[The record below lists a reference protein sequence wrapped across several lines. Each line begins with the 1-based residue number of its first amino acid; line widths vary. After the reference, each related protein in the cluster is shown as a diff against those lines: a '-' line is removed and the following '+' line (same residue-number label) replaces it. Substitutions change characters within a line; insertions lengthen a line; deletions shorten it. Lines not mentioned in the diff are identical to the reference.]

1 MRERGRRKLRERVDW
16 ERGGESGKESLECG
30 GACWWDQCVRGE
42 GEGRNKQARESQLLK
57 KQSSNKEG
65 IIVKEA
71 IRDGRYLLFIREKY
85 SLIDN
90 EGEMDKLHNKYLKLF
105 IVFELQEVIQ
115 DAGSGAFGY
124 GDSSSE
130 VSLSCCGFSGFI
142 GC

>member
-1 MRERGRRKLRERVDW
+1 MRERMRRKLRERVDW

-42 GEGRNKQARESQLLK
+42 GEEKNKQARESQLLK

-90 EGEMDKLHNKYLKLF
+90 EGEMDKLL
-105 IVFELQEVIQ
+105 ISI
-115 DAGSGAFGY
+115 
-124 GDSSSE
+124 
-130 VSLSCCGFSGFI
+130 
-142 GC
+142 